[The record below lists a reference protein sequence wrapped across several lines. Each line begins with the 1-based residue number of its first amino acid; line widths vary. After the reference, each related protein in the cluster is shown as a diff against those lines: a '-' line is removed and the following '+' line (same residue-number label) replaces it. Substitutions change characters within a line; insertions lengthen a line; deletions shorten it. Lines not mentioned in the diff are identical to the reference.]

1 MTMTPSVA
9 ADTAAE
15 LRDRDIVVTGGSGA
29 LGAAVLE
36 TLLARGA
43 TCHVPV
49 MEPEVPA
56 HFALAAHERVR
67 ATPGVDLGSEA
78 AVRGF
83 YGALPRLWGSI
94 HLAGGFAMQ
103 PLTDTSLDEF
113 DRMMRMNAV
122 TCFLCCREA
131 VRAMR
136 GAGRGGRLV
145 NVAARPAVRPVG
157 GMVAYS
163 ASKSVVA
170 AITQALGEELVA
182 DGILCNAVLP
192 STIDTAANRRSM
204 PDADH
209 ASWPKP
215 AEIAETIAFLVS
227 PRNAL
232 TSGALLPVFGRA

>member
-1 MTMTPSVA
+1 MTMTSSASVA
-9 ADTAAE
+9 DE
-15 LRDRDIVVTGGSGA
+15 LRDLDIVVNGGSGA
-29 LGAAVLE
+29 LGAGVLE
-36 TLLARGA
+36 VLLARGA

-67 ATPGVDLGSEA
+67 ATPRVDVGDDA
-78 AVRGF
+78 AVRAF
-83 YGALPRLWGSI
+83 FAAVPRLWGSI
-94 HLAGGFAMQ
+94 HLAGGFAMS
-103 PLTDTSLDEF
+103 PLTDTAAADF
-113 DRMMRMNAV
+113 DRMMRLNAL

-131 VRAMR
+131 ARAMR

-145 NVAARPAVRPVG
+145 NVAARPALRPAG

-163 ASKSVVA
+163 ASKSAVA
-170 AITQALGEELVA
+170 SITQSLGEELVGE
-182 DGILCNAVLP
+182 GILCNAVLP
-192 STIDTAANRRSM
+192 SVIDTAANRRSM

-209 ASWPKP
+209 STWPKP

-232 TSGALLPVFGRA
+232 TTGALVPVFGRA